1 MTRAAGH
8 RVRPDHGDPVMRSLF
23 RTLGAVALSALVT
36 LIPAAAASAAKKPK
50 PAAFAAKYHL
60 KGAWRAKDADHDGLK
75 NLKEFKLGTNPK
87 KSDTDKDGL
96 KDGDELASGNDP
108 VDADSDGDGTKD
120 GAEHAGTVTAVDADQ
135 VTIRQFNGGN
145 VAVTLDSDCAGDAP
159 SADDSAVDDDASEED
174 TADDDDPMAEAADF

>member
-8 RVRPDHGDPVMRSLF
+8 RVRPDHGDPVMCSLF

-36 LIPAAAASAAKKPK
+36 LIPAAGASAAKKPK

-60 KGAWRAKDADHDGLK
+60 KGAWRTKDADGDGLK

-87 KSDTDKDGL
+87 KADTDRDGL

-108 VDADSDGDGTKD
+108 LDADSDDDGIKD

-135 VTIRQFNGGN
+135 VTIRLFNGGN

-174 TADDDDPMAEAADF
+174 T

>member
-36 LIPAAAASAAKKPK
+36 LIPAAAASAAKQPK

-60 KGAWRAKDADHDGLK
+60 KGSWKAKDADRDGLN

-87 KSDTDKDGL
+87 KADSDRDGL
-96 KDGDELASGNDP
+96 KDADEVTSGNDP
-108 VDADSDGDGTKD
+108 LDPDTDGDHIKD
-120 GAEHAGTVTAVDADQ
+120 GAEHAGTVTAFDGE
-135 VTIRQFNGGN
+135 TI
-145 VAVTLDSDCAGDAP
+145 TIK
-159 SADDSAVDDDASEED
+159 
-174 TADDDDPMAEAADF
+174 

>member
-60 KGAWRAKDADHDGLK
+60 RGAWRAKDADHDGLK
-75 NLKEFKLGTNPK
+75 NLKEFKLGTDPRK
-87 KSDTDKDGL
+87 ADTDKDGL
-96 KDGDELASGNDP
+96 GDGDEMRSGNNP
-108 VDADSDGDGTKD
+108 RKADSDGDGVKD
-120 GAEHAGTVTAVDADQ
+120 GAEHAAVVIASAGKTVTLREFRGAKK
-135 VTIRQFNGGN
+135 VT
-145 VAVTLDSDCAGDAP
+145 ATL
-159 SADDSAVDDDASEED
+159 
-174 TADDDDPMAEAADF
+174 

>member
-8 RVRPDHGDPVMRSLF
+8 RARLQPATETQSMRSLF
-23 RTLGAVALSALVT
+23 RTLGAFALAALVT

-60 KGAWRAKDADHDGLK
+60 RGAWRAEGADHDGLK

-87 KSDTDKDGL
+87 KADTDKDGL
-96 KDGDELASGNDP
+96 KDGDELASGHDP
-108 VDADSDGDGTKD
+108 RNADSDGDGIKD

-135 VTIRQFNGGN
+135 VTLRLFNGGN
-145 VAVTLDSDCAGDAP
+145 VTVTLDSDCAGD
-159 SADDSAVDDDASEED
+159 
-174 TADDDDPMAEAADF
+174 DPVSPPPP

>member
-1 MTRAAGH
+1 
-8 RVRPDHGDPVMRSLF
+8 MRSLF

-60 KGAWRAKDADHDGLK
+60 RGAWRAKDADHDGLK

-87 KSDTDKDGL
+87 KADTDKDGL
-96 KDGDELASGNDP
+96 KDGDELASGHDP
-108 VDADSDGDGTKD
+108 RNADSDGDGIKD

-135 VTIRQFNGGN
+135 VTLRLFNGGT
-145 VAVTLDSDCAGDAP
+145 VSVTLDFDCGGDDP
-159 SADDSAVDDDASEED
+159 SADDSAADDDDASDDD
-174 TADDDDPMAEAADF
+174 TAD